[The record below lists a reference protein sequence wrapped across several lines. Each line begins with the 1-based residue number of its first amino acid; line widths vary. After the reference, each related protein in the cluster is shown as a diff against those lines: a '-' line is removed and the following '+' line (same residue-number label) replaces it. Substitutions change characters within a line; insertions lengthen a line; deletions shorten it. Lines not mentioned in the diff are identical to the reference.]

1 MGQTLD
7 CFRKG
12 IVFTQSHQPEEAFPD
27 SYDKCE
33 PGLMIITFEARAS
46 IGGRNLTDEVGD
58 DTQPCEELDASLT
71 ISIEAVGDISLAEP

>member
-12 IVFTQSHQPEEAFPD
+12 IVFTQSHRPEKAFPD

-33 PGLMIITFEARAS
+33 PSFTIKLL
-46 IGGRNLTDEVGD
+46 NLVNSAAMLHLGIFPIKFKTIK
-58 DTQPCEELDASLT
+58 LT
-71 ISIEAVGDISLAEP
+71 RPNG